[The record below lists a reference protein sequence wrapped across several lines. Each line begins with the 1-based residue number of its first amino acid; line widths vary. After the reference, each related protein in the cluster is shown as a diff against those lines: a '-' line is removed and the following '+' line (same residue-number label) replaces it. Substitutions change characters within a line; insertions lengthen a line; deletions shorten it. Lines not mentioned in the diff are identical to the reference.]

1 MGSLLGGAGGPMLAE
16 QLTGAGGG
24 DPTAPPPALRA
35 MDAPVEAPPLPTQGE
50 LEEMTDVATMQQVL
64 SGLPVE
70 AQAGGLIQ
78 AYEMGGPP
86 SPYFE
91 GRVTGPGD
99 GMSDSIPFSI
109 EGQQPAILSRD
120 EYVLPADIVSMMGNG
135 SSDAG
140 AGKIDSFINDFRVQ
154 KYGRGEQPPETNRG
168 LSSIA

>member
-1 MGSLLGGAGGPMLAE
+1 
-16 QLTGAGGG
+16 
-24 DPTAPPPALRA
+24 
-35 MDAPVEAPPLPTQGE
+35 V
-50 LEEMTDVATMQQVL
+50 MQQVL
-64 SGLPVE
+64 AGQPVE
-70 AQAGGLIQ
+70 AQMGGLVSTF
-78 AYEMGGPP
+78 AMGGMP

-91 GRVTGPGD
+91 GRVVGPGD

-154 KYGRGEQPPETNRG
+154 KYGRGEQPPETNKG